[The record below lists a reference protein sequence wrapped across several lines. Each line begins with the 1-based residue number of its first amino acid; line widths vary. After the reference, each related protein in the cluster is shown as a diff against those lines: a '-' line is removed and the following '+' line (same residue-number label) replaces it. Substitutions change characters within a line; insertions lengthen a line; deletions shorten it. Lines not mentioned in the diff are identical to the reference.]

1 MRAMLVFYMTT
12 DLLYSHDNAYG
23 IYGTYT
29 ALVYTTP
36 IIGGLLADRILG
48 DRKAIF
54 FGGILIALGHLSL
67 TFSTEWMFFIGLAFI
82 ISGTGLFK
90 ANVSALLGKLYQHG
104 DPRRDAGFTL
114 FYVGINLGSFTAAL
128 ACGWIGKTYGWHY
141 GFGLAAIGM
150 LTGLLFFVRGLPS
163 LEGHGLPPKGNL
175 LANASIFGL
184 NWEQMIY
191 VIAFMLVPI
200 IALMVMNHEHFSY
213 FMLVVGAGVIIYMLY
228 LAFSLH
234 GDERRNILTIL
245 VLMFFFMSFFA
256 MFEQIGSS
264 VNFFTELQVDRNF
277 FGWEIHAVYF
287 QSLNPLF
294 IITMGPLFANIWIKL
309 AVAKKEPYTPFK
321 FFMGLLPAALAFGA
335 LALSTHYGSDKGLVS
350 MWWVV
355 LAYLLYSLGEL
366 CISPVALSMVTK
378 LAPPKLTGVL
388 MGVWLIA
395 LAYGN
400 YLAGLLSKLSS
411 VDTNITTAT
420 ANLATYGA
428 AFTSVTY
435 IGFGVALFM
444 LVLVP
449 FLNGAF
455 KAEEKMKGYNE

>member
-1 MRAMLVFYMTT
+1 MAAEMTQLATTRFRDHPPGLKYLFFAEMWERFSYYGMRAMLVFYMTT

-163 LEGHGLPPKGNL
+163 LEGQRKYLRFELGTNDLCYSLH
-175 LANASIFGL
+175 
-184 NWEQMIY
+184 
-191 VIAFMLVPI
+191 
-200 IALMVMNHEHFSY
+200 
-213 FMLVVGAGVIIYMLY
+213 VGADYSSYGHESRTLQLFYVGSWCGCNHLY
-228 LAFSLH
+228 ALF
-234 GDERRNILTIL
+234 G
-245 VLMFFFMSFFA
+245 FFFAWGRTSK
-256 MFEQIGSS
+256 
-264 VNFFTELQVDRNF
+264 
-277 FGWEIHAVYF
+277 YF
-287 QSLNPLF
+287 NYPGIDVLF
-294 IITMGPLFANIWIKL
+294 YEF
-309 AVAKKEPYTPFK
+309 
-321 FFMGLLPAALAFGA
+321 
-335 LALSTHYGSDKGLVS
+335 
-350 MWWVV
+350 
-355 LAYLLYSLGEL
+355 L
-366 CISPVALSMVTK
+366 CHV
-378 LAPPKLTGVL
+378 
-388 MGVWLIA
+388 
-395 LAYGN
+395 
-400 YLAGLLSKLSS
+400 
-411 VDTNITTAT
+411 
-420 ANLATYGA
+420 
-428 AFTSVTY
+428 
-435 IGFGVALFM
+435 
-444 LVLVP
+444 
-449 FLNGAF
+449 
-455 KAEEKMKGYNE
+455 